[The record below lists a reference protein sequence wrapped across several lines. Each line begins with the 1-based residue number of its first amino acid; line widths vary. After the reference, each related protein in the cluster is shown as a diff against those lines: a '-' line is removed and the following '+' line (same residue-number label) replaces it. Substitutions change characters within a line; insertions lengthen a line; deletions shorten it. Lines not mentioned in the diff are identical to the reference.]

1 MPDHQPRQQNN
12 TIMCFYR
19 ATVYECKHSELGK
32 KVTTC
37 KLQRDLLKYME
48 NNTSDICI
56 ERRVHS
62 MNCVRK
68 AGVCDKCKRL
78 DTLKDRTADAF
89 KSLQDTLRKRKIV
102 DDDFGGD
109 DTGALETFEAVEI
122 PKIGLDSDDDSTAA
136 HEIFE
141 LIPTP
146 RLDMSPD
153 EPDDE
158 DATSSK
164 AETSVAFETSET
176 SETQDTSESSQE
188 TVEAIDTS
196 RRVIEDE
203 AIGELQS

>member
-1 MPDHQPRQQNN
+1 
-12 TIMCFYR
+12 MCFYR

-32 KVTTC
+32 KVTIC
-37 KLQRDLLKYME
+37 KLQRDLFKYTE
-48 NNTSDICI
+48 HTTSHTCI

-89 KSLQDTLRKRKIV
+89 KGLQDTLRKRKVV
-102 DDDFGGD
+102 DDDSVSD
-109 DTGALETFEAVEI
+109 DTRALETFEAVKI
-122 PKIGLDSDDDSTAA
+122 PKIGLDSDDDSSAA

-146 RLDMSPD
+146 RLDMTPD
-153 EPDDE
+153 ELDDE

-164 AETSVAFETSET
+164 GETFVASEISET
-176 SETQDTSESSQE
+176 SETQDMSESSHE
-188 TVEAIDTS
+188 TVETIDTS
-196 RRVIEDE
+196 KNVGED
-203 AIGELQS
+203 AATGKPLGSSV